1 VSGERRAAID
11 IGTVTCRL
19 LVADV
24 ADGAVDEVIR
34 RQVITHLGA
43 GWTESGE
50 LSAEGIA
57 RVADAV
63 GSFVREA
70 TTLGVTRTVVVA
82 TSAARDARN
91 KDAFL
96 DALEAAGARPHIIS
110 GEREGYLTFL
120 GVTYSF
126 CEERVLV
133 VDVGG
138 GSTELILGRSCTGE
152 DGDQIEVESV
162 RSLDIGSRRV
172 TELFL
177 RSDPPTAR
185 ELDEAAGWIA
195 DELRAH
201 RPVMRE
207 HPQEMVAVAGTATS
221 LAAIDLGLEPYDPER
236 VHGYRI
242 CGAAL
247 LDMLEN
253 LSAMPERERRQ
264 VIGLE
269 PDRAGVIV
277 GGALILQAVM
287 AHAGLSS
294 TLVSEH
300 DILYGMVLDPDAVG
314 APE

>member
-1 VSGERRAAID
+1 MTTERRAAID

-24 ADGAVDEVIR
+24 TDGAVTELVR
-34 RQVITHLGA
+34 RQAITHLGSGWA
-43 GWTESGE
+43 GTGE
-50 LSAEGIA
+50 LSAEGIG
-57 RVADAV
+57 RVATAV
-63 GSFVREA
+63 GAFAEEA
-70 TTLGVTRTVVVA
+70 AALGAARTIAVA

-91 KDAFL
+91 KAAFL

-126 CEERVLV
+126 CDERVLV

-138 GSTELILGRSCTGE
+138 GSTELILGRSCVGADGE
-152 DGDQIEVESV
+152 QIEVESV

-177 RSDPPTAR
+177 HSDPPTAR

-201 RPVMRE
+201 RPLMRE
-207 HPQEMVAVAGTATS
+207 HPHEMVSVAGTATS
-221 LAAIDLGLEPYDPER
+221 LAAIDLGMDVYDPDR
-236 VHGYRI
+236 VHGYRV

-247 LDMLEN
+247 LDMLEQ

-264 VIGLE
+264 VVGLE

-287 AHAGLSS
+287 AYAGLSS

-300 DILYGMVLDPDAVG
+300 DILYGMVLDRDDAE
-314 APE
+314 AP